1 MTGVRRPLAA
11 VLVAITML
19 AVIVALAVLL
29 GGRGPRAAGT
39 GTVATPP
46 ATATPHH
53 AAGQSPHDLN
63 VVALGDSVTS
73 GGACDCIA
81 FPELYGRQLARERGV
96 TVHVRNE
103 GVGGLD
109 SPGLLSSLDDP
120 TSETARA
127 VAAADIVVVTI
138 GANDFGDHHDQITAG
153 QCAGP
158 EGIDCVTDELA
169 ALRANLHGIL
179 ARTRALRG
187 NRSTAVLVTG
197 YWNVFEDGD
206 VARSRFPD
214 VGRTATIRLTFR
226 ANAVIKADADQSG
239 ATYVDLFDAFE
250 NRHGGPTPLLAP
262 DGDHPNARGHA
273 LTARV
278 LIAAGT
284 SGLPAR

>member
-1 MTGVRRPLAA
+1 MTGVRRPLTA
-11 VLVAITML
+11 VLVAIMML
-19 AVIVALAVLL
+19 TVLVALAVLL
-29 GGRGPRAAGT
+29 GSRGPRAAGT
-39 GTVATPP
+39 STVATPH
-46 ATATPHH
+46 ATATPPH
-53 AAGQSPHDLN
+53 AAVRAAHDLN

-73 GGACDCIA
+73 GGACDCVA
-81 FPELYGRQLARERGV
+81 FPELYGRQLAQERGV

-109 SPGLLSSLDDP
+109 SPGLLSSIDDP
-120 TSETARA
+120 TSDTSRA
-127 VAAADIVVVTI
+127 VAAADIVLVTI
-138 GANDFGDHHDQITAG
+138 GANDFGDHHDEITTG
-153 QCAGP
+153 QCSGP
-158 EGIDCVTDELA
+158 EGMDCVADELA

-179 ARTRALRG
+179 DRTRALRAD
-187 NRSTAVLVTG
+187 RPTAVLVTG

-214 VGRTATIRLTFR
+214 VGRAATTRLTLR
-226 ANAVIKADADQSG
+226 ANAVIKADADQAG
-239 ATYVDLFDAFE
+239 ATYVDLFAPFE
-250 NRHGGPTPLLAP
+250 NRPEGPTPLLAP

>member
-1 MTGVRRPLAA
+1 
-11 VLVAITML
+11 VAITML

-46 ATATPHH
+46 ATATPH
-53 AAGQSPHDLN
+53 DLN

-73 GGACDCIA
+73 GSACDCIA

-103 GVGGLD
+103 GVGGLA
-109 SPGLLSSLDDP
+109 SPGLLNSIDDP

-127 VAAADIVVVTI
+127 LAAADIVLVTI
-138 GANDFGDHHDQITAG
+138 GANDFGDHHDQITTG
-153 QCAGP
+153 HCSGTQ
-158 EGIDCVTDELA
+158 GIDCVADELG
-169 ALRANLHGIL
+169 ALRANLRGIL

-187 NRSTAVLVTG
+187 DRPTALLVTG

-214 VGRTATIRLTFR
+214 VGRAATIRLTLR
-226 ANAVIKADADQSG
+226 ANAVIKTDADQAG
-239 ATYVDLFDAFE
+239 ATYVDLFDPFE
-250 NRHGGPTPLLAP
+250 NRPGGPTPLLAP